1 MRCAVAALGRCR
13 EMRYVFVSAIL
24 GVMSTLILGAVAC
37 GDGAPQQAAPTPS
50 ATSSAIDFSALAPEP
65 VGPVPQGV
73 LVVQKESQSATTFGI
88 AADGSIINY
97 GQGVHFV
104 TSPDGRSVAVV
115 KRDGSNQPSG
125 VGIVTADGREVFEV
139 QTPQA
144 SHGADPI
151 FFPTLL
157 WSPDGSRLA
166 YTLSDGANTEQSW
179 VYTVSTDGSGRRRI
193 TDEAGNY
200 YLIGWTGDGQILVH
214 SGGGL
219 VLMGTKSRDLPLPEE
234 VQSYDSYLAFEIS
247 PDGRYVAIYGGD
259 LENNLALWVLEVES
273 GRSWLVADMGYIAAQ
288 PASGLYVSAGIPLGL
303 EGAETDDLVLK
314 GPPPVIWSPD
324 SRRIAYYRIAY
335 YRSRSDEGEGY
346 ASELR
351 VVNVESGRDIGVTQD
366 PSWLAAWSA
375 DGRYLAEPA
384 HEAGNVV
391 VLSPDGSTAALDV
404 RADQISWADGG
415 KLIAAQPGGLS
426 LVDPDSGEIREA
438 LTAEGAK
445 IYGAQIWGEA
455 GIWSPDGR
463 YLAFATSKR
472 YHRKADS
479 SLYLLDGQTSQVTLV
494 VEGGYYQPVGW
505 LSE

>member
-1 MRCAVAALGRCR
+1 
-13 EMRYVFVSAIL
+13 MRYALMLAVL

-73 LVVQKESQSATTFGI
+73 LVVQKESQAATTFGI

-104 TSPDGRSVAVV
+104 TSPDGRSVAVLRGERPIKPIDV
-115 KRDGSNQPSG
+115 VIFSAAGRKTFEAKAPEASRSPISSWPNLSWWSDGSQLAYTLPDETKPELSRVHTVNAAGSG
-125 VGIVTADGREVFEV
+125 RRQITPEAGNYNIVGWTADGR
-139 QTPQA
+139 
-144 SHGADPI
+144 
-151 FFPTLL
+151 L
-157 WSPDGSRLA
+157 
-166 YTLSDGANTEQSW
+166 
-179 VYTVSTDGSGRRRI
+179 
-193 TDEAGNY
+193 
-200 YLIGWTGDGQILVH
+200 LVH

-288 PASGLYVSAGIPLGL
+288 PASGLYVSAGIPLSL
-303 EGAETDDLVLK
+303 EPADTDDLLLK

-324 SRRIAYYRIAY
+324 SRRIAYYRNERDGNDAFV
-335 YRSRSDEGEGY
+335 
-346 ASELR
+346 SELR
-351 VVNVESGRDIGVTQD
+351 VVELQSGSDITVTRDT
-366 PSWLAAWSA
+366 SWQARWSP

-391 VLSPDGSTAALDV
+391 VLRPDGSTAVLDV
-404 RADQISWADGG
+404 RTNNVLWSAGG
-415 KLIAAQPGGLS
+415 TLVAAHAGGVS
-426 LVDPDSGEIREA
+426 LVDPGSGEVQEV
-438 LTAEGAK
+438 LTAKGEK
-445 IYGAQIWGEA
+445 VYGAQVWGEA
-455 GIWSPDGR
+455 GVWSPDRR
-463 YLAFATSKR
+463 YLAFATSKLS
-472 YHRKADS
+472 HREADS
-479 SLYLLDGQTSQVTLV
+479 SLYVLDTQTGDVTLI
-494 VEGGYYQPVGW
+494 VEGGSFQPVAW
-505 LSE
+505 LRE